1 MYAAQMFRA
10 LEYLHCGHSVCHR
23 DIKPSNLLVDRDRR
37 ELRLCDF
44 GNAIVI
50 ENDDRGGGGARKNS
64 YSSYVCSRFY
74 RAPGKIALISL
85 LVHTVMNIQNPSLR
99 SGTLREN

>member
-1 MYAAQMFRA
+1 MFRA
-10 LEYLHCGHSVCHR
+10 LEYLHRGHSVCHR

-50 ENDDRGGGGARKNS
+50 ENDDGGGGGGARKNS

-74 RAPGKIALISL
+74 RAPGIIALISL
-85 LVHTVMNIQNPSLR
+85 LGYKKPTNSYHLYK
-99 SGTLREN
+99 G